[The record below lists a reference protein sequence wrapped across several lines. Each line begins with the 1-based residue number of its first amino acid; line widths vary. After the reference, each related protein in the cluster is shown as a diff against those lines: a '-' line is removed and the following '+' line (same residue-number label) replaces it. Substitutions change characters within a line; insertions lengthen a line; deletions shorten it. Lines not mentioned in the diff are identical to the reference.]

1 MKWAIGNG
9 QRSHLRSWLILLLVV
24 VFSSE
29 EQADVGLCDGRADAE
44 TGKLR
49 MGVGGSQ
56 RGGLWGGG
64 SGDRRGLEGRLHEKG
79 QGVSEVEKQV
89 GRSHPQPWKA
99 VVREWDVGFGGF
111 RGGALP
117 DGDRGRGVTVRMGD
131 SLRWSPAMCT

>member
-1 MKWAIGNG
+1 M
-9 QRSHLRSWLILLLVV
+9 ILLL
-24 VFSSE
+24 FFPSKG
-29 EQADVGLCDGRADAE
+29 QTDVGLCDGGAGAE

-49 MGVGGSQ
+49 MGVEGGGWSQ

-64 SGDRRGLEGRLHEKG
+64 SGDRRGLEGRLNEKG

-89 GRSHPQPWKA
+89 GPSHPQPWEA

-131 SLRWSPAMCT
+131 SPRWSPAMCT